1 MPGESPVVALTKSS
15 IPKNRKSPIAEGEF
29 SGANRTNE
37 IRAEDRCEIV
47 MATARSKLTCLVFTS
62 RRQGDIEPAR
72 RQTGFVIET
81 GGVRFKNDDHH

>member
-47 MATARSKLTCLVFTS
+47 MELNRGSGSASQEIQGMLDYD
-62 RRQGDIEPAR
+62 RRA
-72 RQTGFVIET
+72 
-81 GGVRFKNDDHH
+81 KKW